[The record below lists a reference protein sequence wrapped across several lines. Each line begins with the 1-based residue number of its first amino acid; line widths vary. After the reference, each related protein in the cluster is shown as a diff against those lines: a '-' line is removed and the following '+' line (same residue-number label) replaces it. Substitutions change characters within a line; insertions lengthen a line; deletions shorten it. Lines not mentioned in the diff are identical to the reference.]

1 MRLWFGVVLC
11 LFATIWAVG
20 CRKPMT
26 PNADLNQPPETWIT
40 AAPMD
45 TITEKDP
52 QGRPIP
58 IDPGNHRIPVR
69 FHLYWAGSDID
80 GSVGGYYYAVTE
92 TTAVPEPGSTDVPPL
107 PGPKPQDY
115 RYTTKTDTTFIFNV
129 TEGAP
134 DRQHAFFIYA
144 VDNQGKPDP
153 TPARFAFIAV
163 DRFPPTP
170 IFDWAYA
177 LGTVWMP
184 QPGGGVAPVR
194 DYKPITDISDPRHVL
209 LRDSCAVNASLHFKW
224 HASLGVAGSFVAK
237 YCYKLDDPLF
247 TCGPASGDSVFYNM
261 PGQPTLSPGGK
272 VFTLRAVDG
281 AGGARD
287 STRRV
292 WMNYAPDTWWSGP
305 DLNDPQLTQVRDQN
319 GDIRYIDLSGLP
331 VENWPGISPM
341 SADSVKVMPFDR
353 AKRHTFFEIW
363 NHRLYAHA
371 EGDTVHMNSWVAF
384 FNGGYDKDSK
394 YKVHVKPNDPFLTDP
409 KRIPQIG
416 LENLP
421 VLNPADENGS
431 PVAFRSTV
439 KIKTDPNGSAS
450 DFAQSFPY
458 PIFDPASVFRSPRIA
473 GYWPMFVSGKAYA
486 LARAEDGDG
495 LYEYRVDDPRR
506 WADAVDGGYGTY
518 EENLYRDRILT
529 FYVNKSPFFRYGEG
543 GFRPDTT
550 GAGHNVFSGH
560 SLDLYLPADDV
571 DPYPADPSKRPTQI
585 GVPANESDKV
595 LRYKVT
601 VFGTNTSGRDTSWIY
616 TPSGIPVAQG
626 GSPYWYS
633 FPSPP
638 TNPLSLPSYFAVGPI
653 RIRVELCDCVDCEHS
668 NGEGRCISRDFDA
681 TLSSSPQPSI
691 LHVSPS
697 SDRGH
702 R

>member
-1 MRLWFGVVLC
+1 
-11 LFATIWAVG
+11 
-20 CRKPMT
+20 MT

-52 QGRPIP
+52 QGRPLP

-80 GSVGGYYYAVTE
+80 GAIAGYYYAVTE
-92 TTAVPEPGSTDVPPL
+92 TTATPEPGSSDVPPL

-115 RYTTKTDTTFIFNV
+115 RYTTKSDTTFIFNV

-163 DRFPPTP
+163 DRFPPIP
-170 IFDWAYA
+170 MFDWSYA
-177 LGTVWMP
+177 LGTIWVP
-184 QPGGGVAPVR
+184 QPGGGVAPVP
-194 DYKPITDISDPRHVL
+194 DYKPISDISDPRKVQA
-209 LRDSCAVNASLHFKW
+209 RDTCSANASLHFKW
-224 HASLGVAGSFVAK
+224 HANLGVAGSFVAK
-237 YCYKLDDPLF
+237 YCYKLDDPIF
-247 TCGPASGDSVFYNM
+247 TCGPSTVDSVVYNAPGM
-261 PGQPTLSPGGK
+261 PALSPGTK

-292 WMNYAPDTWWSGP
+292 YMNYAPDTWWWGP
-305 DLNDPQLTQVRDQN
+305 DLNDPQLTQVRDQI
-319 GDIRYIDLSGLP
+319 GDIRYVDLTNTSLGS
-331 VENWPGISPM
+331 WPGLSPM
-341 SADSVKVMPFDR
+341 SVDSFKVLPFDR
-353 AKRHTFFEIW
+353 AKRRTFFEIW

-371 EGDTVHMNSWVAF
+371 EGDTVHMNSWVVF

-394 YKVHVKPNDPFLTDP
+394 YKVHVNPVDPGVP
-409 KRIPQIG
+409 PPGQIV
-416 LENLP
+416 NYP
-421 VLNPADENGS
+421 VLIPAAENGS
-431 PVAFRSTV
+431 PVAFRSVV
-439 KIKTDPNGSAS
+439 KIKTDPGGSPS

-458 PIFDPASVFRSPRIA
+458 PIFDPSSVFRSPRIA
-473 GYWPMFVSGKAYA
+473 GYWPMYASGKAYA

-495 LYEYRVDDPRR
+495 LFEYRIDDPRR
-506 WADAVDGGYGTY
+506 WADDVDNGSGSP

-529 FYVNKSPFFRYGEG
+529 FYVNKSPFFRYGLA

-550 GAGHNVFSGH
+550 GAANNVFSGH
-560 SLDLYLPADDV
+560 VLDINLPADDV
-571 DPYPADPSKRPTQI
+571 DPYPADPSKKPQQI
-585 GVPANESDKV
+585 GVPANDNDKV
-595 LRYKVT
+595 LRYKLT
-601 VFGTNTSGRDTSWIY
+601 VFGTNTSGRDTSWVY
-616 TPSGIPVAQG
+616 TPSGVTGAP
-626 GSPYWYS
+626 PYWYS

-638 TNPLSLPSYFAVGPI
+638 TNPVQLPPYFAAGPI
-653 RIRVELCDCVDCEHS
+653 RIRVELCDCVDCEHT
-668 NGEGRCISRDFDA
+668 NGEGRCITRDFDA
-681 TLSSSPQPSI
+681 TLSSNPQPSI
-691 LHVSPS
+691 EHVSPS
-697 SDRGH
+697 ADRGKA